1 MIALH
6 ILKLL
11 ADEGF
16 GTIDT
21 DMFFEEAPLNGQG
34 VPKEGVWIVERGAS
48 VTRFNTQTQNFDIY
62 SRYTSKLTGYQKLEA
77 ILEYLQEAYG
87 EVCDLPTVPP
97 YSETEYKN
105 VRITPTSSVE
115 NVGTDENNKV
125 VRVISGSVQYERSL

>member
-34 VPKEGVWIVERGAS
+34 VPKEGVWIVERGTD
-48 VTRFNTQTQNFDIY
+48 VTRFTTQTQNFDIY
-62 SRYTSKLTGYQKLEA
+62 ARYTNKTTGYKKLEA
-77 ILEYLQEAYG
+77 ILDYLQEAYG
-87 EVCDLPTVPP
+87 DVCELPTVPP
-97 YSETEYKN
+97 YSTTEYKN

-125 VRVISGSVQYERSL
+125 VRVISGSVQYERGL